1 MKVLAFEDSVNI
13 ESLLISSGINVEN
26 LQINQYWESSDF
38 LNRIKE
44 FDPDILLLDHY
55 MPPTK
60 GLRLLQE
67 LLNSNVKKPGIIVA
81 MSSASM
87 ANQAMLSAGADYG
100 IEKFRLGELE
110 IWAQS

>member
-13 ESLLISSGINVEN
+13 ESLLISCGINVEN
-26 LQINQYWESSDF
+26 FQINQYWESSDF
-38 LNRIKE
+38 LKRIEE
-44 FDPDILLLDHY
+44 FNPDIFLLDHY

-67 LLNSNVKKPGIIVA
+67 LINSNVKRPEVIVA

-100 IEKFRLGELE
+100 IEKFKLGELK